1 MSVENTVKF
10 VTGRKMLVKESQKVA
25 CNVGF
30 YVFAVRWIKPNYV
43 ALPVLSG

>member
-1 MSVENTVKF
+1 MSIENTVKF
-10 VTGRKMLVKESQKVA
+10 VSVGKMFVKESKEVA

-30 YVFAVRWIKPNYV
+30 YVFTVRWVKPNYL